1 MRDMFDDP
9 RTLAVCCATC
19 EFYRDGLCEL
29 TGEQMQP
36 GVPRNCEKYEERWS

>member
-19 EFYRDGLCEL
+19 EFYRDGLCEI
-29 TGEQMQP
+29 TEERVQP
-36 GVPRNCEKYEERWS
+36 GVTRNCHTYEERWS

>member
-19 EFYRDGLCEL
+19 EFYRDGL
-29 TGEQMQP
+29 